1 MSAGT
6 PSHRRVRLG
15 IALRDAREAAGMTQ
29 TEVARA
35 VGRSQAWITKI
46 ETAQIVR
53 VRMTDLDKLLDA
65 YGIIGA
71 KAEELRRFARSPFD
85 QRGVWVD
92 TTHAPAWWSEY
103 QEVERQAR
111 VIKAVHLETH
121 DGLIQSEAYM
131 RRQFELFGTVDVEGQ
146 VRARLARQ
154 KAIFSQDSPPDCT
167 FVLSEAC
174 LRRHMGD
181 PAMMVTQIE
190 HLQELSNAPYITIL
204 MLPFEAPFPAT
215 TYGFT
220 LMQFNSDAMGDFV
233 SVEYEVGS
241 ATIDDEEALRI
252 FQRRWELVRSAALG
266 EYDSRRFLR
275 RVLRE
280 YQGK

>member
-1 MSAGT
+1 VSGRT

-15 IALRDAREAAGMTQ
+15 IALRDAREAAGLTQ
-29 TEVARA
+29 TEAARL
-35 VGRSQAWITKI
+35 VGRSQPWVTKV
-46 ETAQIVR
+46 ENAQIVKL
-53 VRMTDLDKLLDA
+53 RMSDLEELLRA
-65 YGIIGA
+65 YGLYGA
-71 KAEELRRFARSPFD
+71 QAEELRRFARSPFD

-92 TTHAPAWWSEY
+92 TSAAPAWWSEY
-103 QEVERQAR
+103 QEVERQAK

-121 DGLIQSEAYM
+121 DGLIQSESYM
-131 RRQFELFGTVDVEGQ
+131 RRQFELYGTVDVEAQ

-154 KAIFSQDSPPDCT
+154 KAVFSQGVRPDCT

-181 PAMMVTQIE
+181 PAMMATQLE
-190 HLQELSNAPYITIL
+190 HLLEISKEPYITIL
-204 MLPFEAPFPAT
+204 VLPFDARFPAA

-220 LMQFNSDAMGDFV
+220 LMQFNSDTMGDFV
-233 SVEYEVGS
+233 SVQYEVGS
-241 ATIDDEEALRI
+241 ATIDDEDALRL